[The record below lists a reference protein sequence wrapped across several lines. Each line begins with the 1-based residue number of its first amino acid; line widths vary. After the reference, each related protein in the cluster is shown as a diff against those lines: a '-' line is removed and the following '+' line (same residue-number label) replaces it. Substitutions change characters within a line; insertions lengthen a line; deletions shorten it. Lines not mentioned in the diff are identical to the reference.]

1 MESFADLG
9 GARLAFKAFLTL
21 FVTIDPIGM
30 APLFMA
36 LAGSRTSDERS
47 HIARKAVLVA
57 GGVLLSFA
65 VGGDAVLRHLGI
77 TLDAFRV
84 AGGILLLLIA
94 IDMVLAQHERET
106 EEEAAESRSR
116 KDITVF
122 PVAIPLI
129 AGPAGLTSV
138 MILAAESKGQTG
150 GLAIVIATCV
160 AVLAMCYAALRL
172 SGPLARILG
181 LTGVNVITRIL
192 GILLAALA
200 IQYIGDGVRSF
211 LKVG

>member
-1 MESFADLG
+1 ME
-9 GARLAFKAFLTL
+9 LAFRSFLTL
-21 FVTIDPIGM
+21 FVTLDPIGL

-36 LAGSRTSDERS
+36 IAGGRTSAERRR
-47 HIARKAVLVA
+47 IAGRSVVVA
-57 GGVLLSFA
+57 GAVLLSFA

-116 KDITVF
+116 QDITVF
-122 PVAIPLI
+122 PLAIPLM
-129 AGPAGLTSV
+129 AGPAGLTSI
-138 MILAAESKGQTG
+138 MILSAESRTQQG
-150 GLAIVIATCV
+150 GLAIVLATCV
-160 AVLAMCYAALRL
+160 AILALCYGALRV
-172 SGPLARILG
+172 SGFLARILG
-181 LTGVNVITRIL
+181 VTGVNVITRIL

-200 IQYIGDGVRSF
+200 VQYIGDGVRVF
-211 LKVG
+211 LGIGLSNPA

>member
-1 MESFADLG
+1 M
-9 GARLAFKAFLTL
+9 
-21 FVTIDPIGM
+21 
-30 APLFMA
+30 
-36 LAGSRTSDERS
+36 
-47 HIARKAVLVA
+47 
-57 GGVLLSFA
+57 
-65 VGGDAVLRHLGI
+65 
-77 TLDAFRV
+77 
-84 AGGILLLLIA
+84 
-94 IDMVLAQHERET
+94 DMVLAQHERET

-200 IQYIGDGVRSF
+200 IQYVGDGVRSF
-211 LKVG
+211 LKLG